1 MRLNELMTTKVVTI
15 PAAAAAEDAW
25 SLMWRRRIRHL
36 VVVDG
41 SEVVGIVSQRDLGGR
56 AGDELRAGRTVRDM
70 MSERLVTAP
79 DSMTLRQAANVMRS
93 RMIGALPVVDEDEK
107 LMGIV
112 TATDVLDQLGRGY
125 TRPDVGGRS
134 PRRAPVRVPPSR
146 TQRGRPRSPRPRSM
160 KQRAGGPD
168 EADQIPTFIRAEGVR
183 LPDRERD
190 RLRQS
195 LQTKL
200 GKFAPTVQRISVR
213 LADVNGPRGGVDRQ
227 CRIKVVLR
235 GLPSV
240 MVEHQ
245 DASQP
250 AAIRRSVGAV
260 ERSVRKAVQSRR
272 TKLRRV
278 A

>member
-1 MRLNELMTTKVVTI
+1 L
-15 PAAAAAEDAW
+15 
-25 SLMWRRRIRHL
+25 
-36 VVVDG
+36 
-41 SEVVGIVSQRDLGGR
+41 
-56 AGDELRAGRTVRDM
+56 
-70 MSERLVTAP
+70 
-79 DSMTLRQAANVMRS
+79 MRS
-93 RMIGALPVVDEDEK
+93 RMIGALPVVDDDEK
-107 LMGIV
+107 LAGIV

-134 PRRAPVRVPPSR
+134 PRRAAVRVPPSR
-146 TQRGRPRSPRPRSM
+146 TERGRPRSPRPRGR
-160 KQRAGGPD
+160 KQRASGPD
-168 EADQIPTFIRAEGVR
+168 EADQIPTFIRAEGVK
-183 LPDRERD
+183 LPDDQRD
-190 RLRQS
+190 RLRKS

-227 CRIKVVLR
+227 CRIKVRLR

-260 ERSVRKAVQSRR
+260 ERAVRK
-272 TKLRRV
+272 T
-278 A
+278 